1 MATLSF
7 PRKHKNIDVRSRE
20 YLTEQEVEKLRK
32 AARTIGRHGH
42 RNDTMI
48 LVAYRHGL
56 RVSELVN
63 LRWAQVDLS
72 QGLLHVRRLK
82 RGIDS
87 VHPITGAEIRMLRQ
101 LHRESEGSA
110 YVFLSER
117 GRPMTTANVRKM
129 TQKAGELAGLG
140 PHVHLYQWRH
150 GAGYKLANDGRDTR
164 AIQLYLGHKSINHTV
179 RYTELSSTRCR
190 NFWQD

>member
-20 YLTEQEVEKLRK
+20 YLTEHEVEKLRK

-48 LVAYRHGL
+48 LISYQHGL
-56 RVSELVN
+56 RVGELVN
-63 LRWAQVDLS
+63 LRWDQVDLS

-87 VHPITGAEIRMLRQ
+87 VHPITGVEIRMLRQ
-101 LHRESEGSA
+101 LHRVSEGSP

-117 GRPMTTANVRKM
+117 GGPMTTANVRKM
-129 TQKAGELAGLG
+129 TQRAGVLAGLG
-140 PHVHLYQWRH
+140 PYVHPHQWRH
-150 GAGYKLANDGRDTR
+150 GCCFKLANDGRDTR
-164 AIQLYLGHKSINHTV
+164 TIQVFAGHKNIAHTA
-179 RYTELSSTRCR
+179 RYCEIIPSRFKD
-190 NFWQD
+190 FWRD